1 MYEAKYRNLFTV
13 LKYHIAFLCADL
25 LGGFLDLHS
34 PHHQCSTVE
43 ARFNTH
49 YPLSGTVCVKYEHER
64 APGCIM
70 SGLED
75 QEKKGFKLSSS

>member
-1 MYEAKYRNLFTV
+1 MYEAKYTNLFTV

-34 PHHQCSTVE
+34 PHNQCSTVE

-49 YPLSGTVCVKYEHER
+49 YPVSATVCVKYEHEC
-64 APGCIM
+64 ASGCIM
-70 SGLED
+70 SGLKVHE
-75 QEKKGFKLSSS
+75 EKGFKLSSS